1 MNASAEANTLT
12 GTLLSTIRLQRH
24 LGARIVISTQEPTIS
39 PSLLDLSSVTI
50 VHRFTSPEWLRSLKE
65 HLAAAAS
72 DLTDQ
77 KPQLKEIGD
86 NAPSDHIKESTAKRI
101 FSDIVKLSVGEALLF
116 SPSAIVGLE
125 KGPEGVTV
133 MERLGTDYLR
143 IRVRKRLTTDIRKS
157 NMAV

>member
-1 MNASAEANTLT
+1 
-12 GTLLSTIRLQRH
+12 
-24 LGARIVISTQEPTIS
+24 
-39 PSLLDLSSVTI
+39 

-133 MERLGTDYLR
+133 MERLGTDYLK
-143 IRVRKRLTTDIRKS
+143 IRVRKRLTTDGGKS
-157 NMAV
+157 DMAV